1 MALVYDR
8 FSTWKGRSIHLEDL
22 VVNADLR
29 GKGIGKALYAEVI
42 QYAVNRN
49 VKRLEWVVLDW
60 NKNAIDFYESSGA
73 KLLKDWHLVQMDEN
87 RMKKYLKKNN
97 RF

>member
-1 MALVYDR
+1 M
-8 FSTWKGRSIHLEDL
+8 
-22 VVNADLR
+22 NADLR

-73 KLLKDWHLVQMDEN
+73 KPSFIKSVSVISTLFVSFSKAANSLISLKT
-87 RMKKYLKKNN
+87 
-97 RF
+97 